1 MISLFFHIKNPFHNK
16 HKSPWKGLYER
27 SWKVSKNKVLEIEFH
42 KYMYNLFEL
51 NIDLNLDGSDHA
63 GPKFGLAI
71 LGFEFNIAL
80 FDMRHWDSFD
90 NCWEKE

>member
-1 MISLFFHIKNPFHNK
+1 MILMILSRI
-16 HKSPWKGLYER
+16 
-27 SWKVSKNKVLEIEFH
+27 
-42 KYMYNLFEL
+42 
-51 NIDLNLDGSDHA
+51 DHA

-90 NCWEKE
+90 NCWENKE